1 MTRFV
6 IDAATL
12 LHLVSAQVRIHEAH
26 QLVGPNAI
34 RTQALTLLLR
44 AVRRGDLS
52 ETDAMEQHE
61 RMSEVK
67 MRLLGDRVSRR
78 TAWRIAQEQGWESLV
93 EAEYVALARLQAD
106 ALVTV
111 DPDFADLVAG
121 LVPVKPVTVLSAPEK

>member
-1 MTRFV
+1 M
-6 IDAATL
+6 
-12 LHLVSAQVRIHEAH
+12 
-26 QLVGPNAI
+26 
-34 RTQALTLLLR
+34 
-44 AVRRGDLS
+44 RRGDLS

-61 RMSEVK
+61 RMTEVK

-111 DPDFADLVAG
+111 DPDFADLITG